1 MSVGVEPF
9 PAAITG
15 VAEGLHHGGV
25 HRMFGMPGGGPNLA
39 LLAAAGELGI
49 PFTLCHGETAACI
62 AAGAYGL
69 LSGAP
74 GAALVT
80 RGPGLA
86 SAVNGL
92 AQATLDRAPLVLL
105 ADCVHAAERG
115 RVAHQRLDQ
124 VAVTLPVTR
133 WSGTV
138 GRRDPAG
145 TVAAGVALAAGPPA
159 GAVHL
164 DVDPSA
170 TGDPPPSPAALA
182 VADRGALTKAVA
194 LARRARRPVLIVGVD
209 GIGAG
214 LRRCGLPVLT
224 TYQAAGAIPG
234 DAPECAGLFTN
245 AAAERPLLEA
255 ADLIIG
261 VGLDA
266 IEPIPASWRYD
277 APVVLLAPV
286 PADPAYYTATP
297 DDGLRPFVVPGPLAD
312 TLPTLLAALDP
323 TWAPDAGA
331 QHRTAT
337 LAALD
342 AHPGPG
348 LRPVDLVR
356 AVHAWAPTA
365 RVTVDAGAHMLAA
378 LPFWPVRRPHGLLIS
393 NGLAT
398 MGYALPAAIGA
409 ALARPGERVVCLT
422 GDGGLG
428 MVLAELETIARLDLP
443 VTVVVFD
450 DAALTLIELKQSAGQ
465 GGSAAV
471 RYRGVDF
478 AALARATGVPAA
490 TAGTADEVTAALRA
504 SGPGP
509 FLLDARIDPAS
520 YRHLI
525 RVTRG

>member
-1 MSVGVEPF
+1 
-9 PAAITG
+9 
-15 VAEGLHHGGV
+15 
-25 HRMFGMPGGGPNLA
+25 MPGGGPNLA
-39 LLAAAGELGI
+39 LLGAAAERGI

-92 AQATLDRAPLVLL
+92 AQATLDRAPLLLL

-115 RVAHQRLDQ
+115 RVAHQRVDQ
-124 VAVTLPVTR
+124 VAVTAPVTR

-145 TVAAGVALAAGPPA
+145 TVAAAVALAAGPPA

-164 DVDPSA
+164 DVDAGAP
-170 TGDPPPSPAALA
+170 GDRPPSVELPGTDRAALT
-182 VADRGALTKAVA
+182 DAVA
-194 LARRARRPVLIVGVD
+194 LARGARRPVLVVGAD
-209 GIGAG
+209 GNGADLAG
-214 LRRCGLPVLT
+214 CGVPVLT
-224 TYQAAGAIPG
+224 TYQAVGTIPG
-234 DAPECAGLFTN
+234 HAPEYAGLFTN
-245 AAAERPLLEA
+245 AAAERPLLDA
-255 ADLIIG
+255 ADLIVGI
-261 VGLDA
+261 GLDA
-266 IEPIPASWRYD
+266 IEPIPARWRY
-277 APVVLLAPV
+277 AAQVVLLAPV
-286 PADPAYYTATP
+286 PVEAEYFAATSSP
-297 DDGLRPFVVPGPLAD
+297 HVVPGPLAE
-312 TLPTLLAALDP
+312 TLPALLAALDP
-323 TWAPDAGA
+323 AWEPDTGA
-331 QHRTAT
+331 RHRAAT
-337 LAALD
+337 LTALD
-342 AHPGPG
+342 AHHGPG

-378 LPFWPVRRPHGLLIS
+378 MPFWPVTRPYGLLIS

-398 MGYALPAAIGA
+398 MGYALPAAVGA
-409 ALARPGERVVCLT
+409 ALACPGERVVCLT

-450 DAALTLIELKQSAGQ
+450 DAALTLIELKQAAGQ
-465 GGSAAV
+465 GGSDAV

-490 TAGTADEVTAALRA
+490 TAETADEVTAALKA